1 MAGFIKRAVS
11 AVWRRID
18 PTNKGRIKRI
28 MKNPP
33 AVQPDRIVFV
43 SSDDYTGNPKALF
56 LYMIEHGYNE
66 KYKMTWLFERKENMF
81 DFGLPNVSTA
91 LIWDKHGIRTP
102 AAQKAAMSAKY
113 IFYSHNV
120 NWVRKYSPEQT
131 FVDLWHGCG
140 YKGNMASDKKK
151 IYYDYVMVTG
161 KKYIEVFKDHLKD
174 PDGNIL
180 DLGYPRNEFF
190 TSSRSNAAAVLEKMK
205 QEAGADKVIFWLPT
219 YRKSTVARLDSDTA
233 MGETGLPI
241 LYNNEDIERFN
252 DYCRSKGV
260 LIILKQHILQS
271 NYSISGNKYCNI
283 LSINDHYLKE
293 EDADLYEMLAH
304 SDALLTDYSS
314 VAIDYMLLDK
324 PIGYT
329 LDDYDKYEDARGWC
343 LDNVKNYMAGHHIYS
358 FDGLK
363 DFITDIS
370 EGKDLYRDHRNEII
384 DEVHTYRDGFSK
396 RILDYFGI

>member
-151 IYYDYVMVTG
+151 IYYDYVIVTG
-161 KKYIEVFKDHLKD
+161 KKYIEVFKDHL
-174 PDGNIL
+174 
-180 DLGYPRNEFF
+180 
-190 TSSRSNAAAVLEKMK
+190 
-205 QEAGADKVIFWLPT
+205 
-219 YRKSTVARLDSDTA
+219 
-233 MGETGLPI
+233 
-241 LYNNEDIERFN
+241 
-252 DYCRSKGV
+252 
-260 LIILKQHILQS
+260 
-271 NYSISGNKYCNI
+271 
-283 LSINDHYLKE
+283 
-293 EDADLYEMLAH
+293 
-304 SDALLTDYSS
+304 
-314 VAIDYMLLDK
+314 
-324 PIGYT
+324 
-329 LDDYDKYEDARGWC
+329 
-343 LDNVKNYMAGHHIYS
+343 
-358 FDGLK
+358 
-363 DFITDIS
+363 
-370 EGKDLYRDHRNEII
+370 
-384 DEVHTYRDGFSK
+384 
-396 RILDYFGI
+396 

>member
-1 MAGFIKRAVS
+1 
-11 AVWRRID
+11 
-18 PTNKGRIKRI
+18 
-28 MKNPP
+28 
-33 AVQPDRIVFV
+33 
-43 SSDDYTGNPKALF
+43 
-56 LYMIEHGYNE
+56 
-66 KYKMTWLFERKENMF
+66 
-81 DFGLPNVSTA
+81 
-91 LIWDKHGIRTP
+91 
-102 AAQKAAMSAKY
+102 
-113 IFYSHNV
+113 
-120 NWVRKYSPEQT
+120 
-131 FVDLWHGCG
+131 
-140 YKGNMASDKKK
+140 MASDKKK
-151 IYYDYVMVTG
+151 IYYDYVIVTG

-190 TSSRSNAAAVLEKMK
+190 TSTRSNAAAVLEKMK

-329 LDDYDKYEDARGWC
+329 LDDYDKYEAKRGFSF
-343 LDNVKNYMAGHHIYS
+343 DNVKDFMPGHHIYTVEDMKKYICGEGMILFFVYAVLAVAFEIS
-358 FDGLK
+358 FLISGDGQNL
-363 DFITDIS
+363 FCTIFSFCFPIS
-370 EGKDLYRDHRNEII
+370 YAIPIPVVRTVIAYAALMVMLFLLIALTRIIYRKRN
-384 DEVHTYRDGFSK
+384 F
-396 RILDYFGI
+396 